1 MLGYRCKLIWN
12 NRKRFWGIFLEQ
24 ALVFIVLTSC
34 GVSLLSALAKYRTP
48 GMLDT
53 RGVMLFGYTTVDP
66 SANDLK
72 EVAESMDA
80 VVHDLK
86 MSPNVEHL
94 SEGLYLAPYL
104 RSDEYNYWDSIRV
117 ERRGMKVLVKFSDGE
132 GMAVYRPA
140 LAEGRWLPDGR
151 GEGSDYPMV
160 VTQDVVEAMQW
171 HSGVGK
177 RVTFQNVDFTIV
189 GVIEGLKN
197 DLFVPSRPTVI
208 LPLSLLPRD
217 DYREAAARV
226 KDKLVFSRDF
236 YRAYAKRQESESV
249 MPYLVDL
256 DEVRGSAV
264 MGHLTGIL
272 VQLVPTLF
280 LLLFSLVG
288 TVGVFRLNA
297 RRRVREY
304 ALRVAVGCPRRRVF
318 REMLAE
324 SLLVTAFALVP
335 GLIVS
340 LWVYGNTAVEW
351 LGVWLAVGVMLLFS
365 FLGALQPA
373 LAVKR
378 LEITKALN
386 DE

>member
-1 MLGYRCKLIWN
+1 
-12 NRKRFWGIFLEQ
+12 
-24 ALVFIVLTSC
+24 
-34 GVSLLSALAKYRTP
+34 
-48 GMLDT
+48 
-53 RGVMLFGYTTVDP
+53 
-66 SANDLK
+66 
-72 EVAESMDA
+72 
-80 VVHDLK
+80 
-86 MSPNVEHL
+86 MS
-94 SEGLYLAPYL
+94 
-104 RSDEYNYWDSIRV
+104 
-117 ERRGMKVLVKFSDGE
+117 
-132 GMAVYRPA
+132 
-140 LAEGRWLPDGR
+140 
-151 GEGSDYPMV
+151 
-160 VTQDVVEAMQW
+160 
-171 HSGVGK
+171 
-177 RVTFQNVDFTIV
+177 TI
-189 GVIEGLKN
+189 I
-197 DLFVPSRPTVI
+197 T
-208 LPLSLLPRD
+208 
-217 DYREAAARV
+217 
-226 KDKLVFSRDF
+226 
-236 YRAYAKRQESESV
+236 KRQFPRYHKYEKLNIALDDVKPESLQKGV
-249 MPYLVDL
+249 LRKMPYLVDL

-373 LAVKR
+373 LTVKR